1 MVARELRAWFRDLRR
16 HWSAIHWGNLEVA
29 TQGDHHSF
37 QVQVYLGE
45 VDPDAVAV
53 ELYAD
58 PPAGG
63 RPTPIAMRRDHALA
77 GASGGWRYVGQAP
90 ASRPP
95 GEYTPRVV
103 PAHAAAV
110 LPAEAHF
117 IHWYQG

>member
-1 MVARELRAWFRDLRR
+1 L
-16 HWSAIHWGNLEVA
+16 GNLDVA

-45 VDPDAVAV
+45 VNPDAVTV

-58 PPAGG
+58 PRPGDSPA
-63 RPTPIAMRRDHALA
+63 PIAMRRDQALA
-77 GASGGWRYVGQAP
+77 GASGGWRFVGEVP

-103 PAHAAAV
+103 PAHPAAV

-117 IHWYQG
+117 IHWYQA